1 MGTGPSSLRA
11 NPTCLR
17 VLLTGGRAPA
27 TLELARVLARA
38 GHQVEVAE
46 SLSLHLCRFS
56 RAVER
61 CHRVPAP
68 NRQPHLFAQA
78 LQTLMTT
85 RAIDLL
91 IPTCEETYWVAQARL
106 AGAWCEPPE
115 KLLPLHSKWQFQ
127 QRVAQH
133 GLNPLQTQLCHSA
146 EQLLPYLDG
155 AHVIKPEYSRFA
167 QKVLIQPRQPGLL
180 SGTGPWVVQPF
191 VEGRE
196 WCVFA
201 MARAG
206 RLLARAIYPSE
217 MRLGQGSALRFRY
230 QHHQALSEWL
240 ERFVAGEAYT
250 GFVAFDFIEDQ
261 AGRLWPLECNPRLTS
276 GIHLLADQAGLAELF
291 WNDPTQVL
299 TPRPGSLAQLSQ
311 ALLLLG
317 KSGWKEA
324 LAARDVLFCRQDP
337 WPGLLQ
343 ALTLLPLA
351 ARAVSQRISI
361 LEASTW
367 DIEWNG

>member
-1 MGTGPSSLRA
+1 
-11 NPTCLR
+11 LR

-27 TLELARVLARA
+27 TLELARVLAWA
-38 GHQVEVAE
+38 GHHVEVAE
-46 SLSLHLCRFS
+46 SLSPHLCRFS

-68 NRQPHLFAQA
+68 NRQPQLFARA

-91 IPTCEETYWVAQARL
+91 IPTCEEIYWVAKARL
-106 AGAWCEPPE
+106 ACAWCEPLE
-115 KLLPLHSKWQFQ
+115 KLLPLHSKWHFQ
-127 QRVAQH
+127 RRVAQH
-133 GLNPLQTQLCHSA
+133 GLNPLQTKRCSTPQ
-146 EQLLPYLDG
+146 QLLPYLDG

-167 QKVLIQPRQPGLL
+167 QKVLIRPRQPRQLTGP
-180 SGTGPWVVQPF
+180 GPWVVQPF

-201 MARAG
+201 IARAG
-206 RLLARAIYPSE
+206 RLLARAIYPCE

-250 GFVAFDFIEDQ
+250 GFVAFDFIEDR

-276 GIHLLADQAGLAELF
+276 GIHLLAGQAGLADLF
-291 WNDPTQVL
+291 WKDPPRVL
-299 TPRPGSLAQLSQ
+299 TPKPGSMAQLSQ

-317 KSGWKEA
+317 KFDRKEV
-324 LAARDVLFCRQDP
+324 LVARDVIFCRKDP

-343 ALTLLPLA
+343 IFTLLPLA
-351 ARAVSQRISI
+351 ARAVGQRMSI
-361 LEASTW
+361 VEASTW
-367 DIEWNG
+367 DIEWNA